1 MSLCFQTPKAQ
12 VTILDAAW
20 LLWTQVLKA
29 HCCEGEGH
37 CRDAEP
43 HRSEWASS
51 RTKGTEARQGRSWPL
66 WGQTA
71 SSGFPALLF
80 FLSSAFRE
88 TWDASGVCPLHPAPT
103 QEGCTGD
110 SGLGSPGSATW
121 PLPSLRFSNSQMF
134 KVSFRT
140 SDPSQT
146 KRRGSG
152 CLRGRRK

>member
-1 MSLCFQTPKAQ
+1 MKEK
-12 VTILDAAW
+12 VTAEMLNHTD
-20 LLWTQVLKA
+20 LNGPPVGPRGQRPDRVDL
-29 HCCEGEGH
+29 GH
-37 CRDAEP
+37 CGAKQGLVVFP
-43 HRSEWASS
+43 PSNSS
-51 RTKGTEARQGRSWPL
+51 CQVHFGRPGAPLECAHSTPPPPRKAALSLKG
-66 WGQTA
+66 
-71 SSGFPALLF
+71 
-80 FLSSAFRE
+80 
-88 TWDASGVCPLHPAPT
+88 
-103 QEGCTGD
+103 